1 MGAFSLHVFARA
13 FGRASTEYIRRKCAL
28 FLCIEDGLR
37 QSEIRVLED
46 LMQYIID
53 RHCFISCLFGV
64 AFCSSVF
71 GIGNRVMQNIPVED
85 CKKKRTLGQFFTK
98 GDCWLRPQIKRFIAA
113 SGAYIAYDP
122 FAGDGCL
129 LHKAREDIDM
139 ITQIRGLDI
148 DRSLGWEWN
157 DSLEEIPH
165 IDGAII
171 ITNPP
176 YISNYSARRKRIN
189 ESLEKYFNKTDY
201 DDVYLIALDR
211 MLEAQN
217 NVVAIIPETFI
228 NSSYR
233 QKSKL
238 SSVSILEENPFY
250 DTDTPVVVVCFD
262 GREKGYEEIA
272 VYKDSSYV
280 CTLRD
285 LEESRIKPA
294 GNVDMRFNARD
305 GWLAVRCVDSTNP
318 NDMLRF
324 GFKKDIDYDW
334 ESGIKASSRL
344 LTLIDLDVPKEK
356 RECFIMHCNKILN
369 DIRNKSHDLILSPF
383 KGNMKNG
390 VRRRRLDFYTCRAI
404 IEKAYEIVLQRKS
417 TSKYKQ
423 GILWEQV

>member
-1 MGAFSLHVFARA
+1 MGALSLHVFAQA
-13 FGRASTEYIRRKCAL
+13 FGRASTECMKRKCAL

-37 QSEIRVLED
+37 QSKIRVLEGF
-46 LMQYIID
+46 MQYTIN
-53 RHCFISCLFGV
+53 RKCFISCLFGV

-71 GIGNRVMQNIPVED
+71 GSRKSMHMENG
-85 CKKKRTLGQFFTK
+85 KKKRALGQFFTR
-98 GDCWLRPQIKRFIAA
+98 GDCWLRPQVKKFIVE
-113 SGAYIAYDP
+113 SGKHIAYDP

-129 LHKAREDIDM
+129 MRKAMECIEEIDR
-139 ITQIRGLDI
+139 IVGLDI
-148 DRSLGWEWN
+148 DKSLGWKWN
-157 DSLEEIPH
+157 DSLENIPH
-165 IDGAII
+165 IDDAII

-176 YISNYSARRKRIN
+176 YLSNYSARRKRIN

-201 DDVYLIALDR
+201 DDVYLIALDK
-211 MLEAQN
+211 MLEAQD

-238 SSVSILEENPFY
+238 KLISVLEENPFN

-262 GREKGYEEIA
+262 GREKSYEEIA
-272 VYKDSSYV
+272 IYKDSSYV

-285 LEESRIKPA
+285 LEESRMKPA
-294 GNVDMRFNARD
+294 GNVDMRFNAKD

-334 ESGIKASSRL
+334 ERGIKVSSRL
-344 LTLIDLDVPKEK
+344 LTLIDIDVPKEK
-356 RECFIMHCNKILN
+356 RKHFITRCNEILN
-369 DIRNKSHDLILSPF
+369 DIRIKSHDLILSPF

-404 IEKAYEIVLQRKS
+404 IEKAYEIMMLKED
-417 TSKYKQ
+417 KAMYKR
-423 GILWEQV
+423 GNLWECV